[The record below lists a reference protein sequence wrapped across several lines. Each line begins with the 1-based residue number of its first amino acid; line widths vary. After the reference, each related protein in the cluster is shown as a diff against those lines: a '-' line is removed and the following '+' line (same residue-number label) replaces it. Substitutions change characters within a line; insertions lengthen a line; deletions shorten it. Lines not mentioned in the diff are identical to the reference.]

1 MLDDLNR
8 MIRSQHIVLLI
19 LVALAVTIFVGVSP

>member
-1 MLDDLNR
+1 MLDDLDR

-19 LVALAVTIFVGVSP
+19 LVALAVTIFMAA